1 MSISIEDILRSHGIG
16 GGGGGGVK
24 VITSTTQP
32 IAGLTD
38 GLVWYEPTLRKTKM
52 YLGGEFQEVGGGGI
66 VLTSLHARF
75 KTTGVT
81 NEVAIPVMNASVPS
95 LNYNPSTDILIV
107 SQNGTNI
114 TETIEYTLD
123 KAAKKIVKTSGTWDD
138 KTTFDFTAIVPTSTT
153 QTDGVE
159 TVQIEDHV
167 SVASGVT
174 KVSFN
179 ITGFN
184 TDVDLLEVHQRNM
197 KIFKTRD
204 WVLDPSGTFITLT
217 EPTAEPEEFHFT
229 VTKKIRTV
237 TSGKLIAGSDIVDNS
252 ITKEKLSP
260 EVLSLIDDFLSHVKY
275 AVDTGTA
282 NAKVVT
288 FNVAPPAYVDGMG
301 IAFKNLTQNTGAV
314 KINVNGLGLVDV
326 LKSNG
331 TPLSS
336 GNLKANSIYTVRYN
350 GTSFILQ
357 GEGGEYGTATA
368 NDVLVGANFGSETGL
383 VAGAIPNHG
392 SGGTVTPGTTNQTK
406 PAGYYASPITVNGD
420 PDLVAA
426 NIKSGVNLFG
436 VDGTSKSV
444 VIAPGL
450 DMSLG
455 QSFAS
460 AWPSKADTLE
470 KVKEIKVHFSGTVRV
485 RFNLTIPPSGSPT
498 IYGRVYI
505 NDLPVGIQRSKS
517 YASPGDTAYE
527 EDFVVNEN
535 DLVQIYSSRELNGG
549 YVSQFSINVVSAG
562 FCTVII

>member
-38 GLVWYEPTLRKTKM
+38 GVVWYEPTLRKTKM

-66 VLTSLHARF
+66 VLTTLHARF

-217 EPTAEPEEFHFT
+217 EATTEPEEFHFT

-237 TSGKLIAGSDIVDNS
+237 TSGKLIAGSDIVDNTIS
-252 ITKEKLSP
+252 EDKLSFEIVTQTEFDNHKNDNNKHVTTNERDGWNSKAP
-260 EVLSLIDDFLSHVKY
+260 GTHTHTMSEVTGLSQALDGKMSTSSK
-275 AVDTGTA
+275 
-282 NAKVVT
+282 NAPNG
-288 FNVAPPAYVDGMG
+288 FAGLD
-301 IAFKNLTQNTGAV
+301 
-314 KINVNGLGLVDV
+314 VNGNIIH
-326 LKSNG
+326 KITASNFPF
-331 TPLSS
+331 TELMVSA
-336 GNLKANSIYTVRYN
+336 KI
-350 GTSFILQ
+350 
-357 GEGGEYGTATA
+357 
-368 NDVLVGANFGSETGL
+368 GASAL
-383 VAGAIPNHG
+383 
-392 SGGTVTPGTTNQTK
+392 GGTIPYAAINQWTDDIL
-406 PAGYYASPITVNGD
+406 AFRLN
-420 PDLVAA
+420 
-426 NIKSGVNLFG
+426 
-436 VDGTSKSV
+436 V
-444 VIAPGL
+444 V
-450 DMSLG
+450 
-455 QSFAS
+455 
-460 AWPSKADTLE
+460 
-470 KVKEIKVHFSGTVRV
+470 GTVRV
-485 RFNLTIPPSGSPT
+485 QFREHYGYNSTWAGGSQALKNGVVFHEVRRVAGNPNLSPLYV
-498 IYGRVYI
+498 IDV
-505 NDLPVGIQRSKS
+505 PV
-517 YASPGDTAYE
+517 SPGDIISFRLITDTLTA
-527 EDFVVNEN
+527 VG
-535 DLVQIYSSRELNGG
+535 QIQELTFGG
-549 YVSQFSINVVSAG
+549 NVVSIER
-562 FCTVII
+562 TV